1 MLLIIWF
8 IDAYIVVIF
17 SLDVHHENTYEEEE
31 GETGT
36 YILPGTLESGG
47 SSKFNLKKRKIFPQ
61 KSYGTKLYE
70 TGANLSGEPCLDSR
84 IGNQPLTLIGKGPS
98 GALNVGS
105 IPTKRMRTAAR
116 QRFVSPFS
124 TTPTGGMQLEVK
136 QMFQVGITSSYQDEQ
151 SSMHAGSQCRKNLE
165 VESTMDYDRQLPY
178 DNSEI
183 STKIKKKKKPK
194 HLGYKNSLNLADA
207 NVLVVPGKVRLFSIF
222 FSSSLILWLN
232 WLNSLVLQG
241 FSYEQR
247 LQVDPMMQHEQVTHF
262 SV

>member
-17 SLDVHHENTYEEEE
+17 SLDVHHVNTYEEEE

-84 IGNQPLTLIGKGPS
+84 IGNQPLTLIGKRPS

-207 NVLVVPGKVRLFSIF
+207 NVLVVPGKVRLFSIYF
-222 FSSSLILWLN
+222 R
-232 WLNSLVLQG
+232 LV
-241 FSYEQR
+241 
-247 LQVDPMMQHEQVTHF
+247 
-262 SV
+262 